1 MYASEEKVEYINK
14 NVRYLDYLSVYN
26 NIDNNGWENIKDNI
40 IRLSTLRVPV
50 VENGLEW
57 KAVAKSV
64 ADKARQWFMSKC

>member
-1 MYASEEKVEYINK
+1 MHLDVDVKNTSQFIKWLTSDVYKEE
-14 NVRYLDYLSVYN
+14 LD
-26 NIDNNGWENIKDNI
+26 
-40 IRLSTLRVPV
+40 TV